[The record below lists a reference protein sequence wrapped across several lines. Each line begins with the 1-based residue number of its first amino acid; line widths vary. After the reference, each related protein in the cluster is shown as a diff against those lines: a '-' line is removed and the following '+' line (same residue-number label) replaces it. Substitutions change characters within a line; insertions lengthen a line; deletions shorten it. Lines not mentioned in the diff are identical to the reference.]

1 MNASVS
7 QSRYHVRFDFG
18 ARGSAAITPGAHV
31 LVWCD
36 ALPTGAVVPPFAGAV
51 LVGTTGNAAATA
63 DWILALQAS
72 LADRA
77 IVAVVA
83 AGTDDD
89 GFAVEDFLAAGAV
102 IDALATIGIDSVS
115 PEAASACAAYVG
127 LRTASLH
134 LISASVMGQQVSAE
148 VRAAAQEITMMP
160 TVSVLQ
166 KFSDA
171 N

>member
-1 MNASVS
+1 MNDSSS
-7 QSRYHVRFDFG
+7 QSRFQVRFDFG
-18 ARGSAAITPGAHV
+18 YRGSAATTPGAHV

-51 LVGTTGNAAATA
+51 LLGTTGNAAATA
-63 DWILALQAS
+63 SWVLELQAS

-77 IVAVVA
+77 MVAVVA

-127 LRTASLH
+127 LRNATLH
-134 LISASVMGQQVSAE
+134 LMSASVTGQKMSAE
-148 VRAAAQEITMMP
+148 VRAAAQDLTMVP
-160 TVSVLQ
+160 TVNVLQ
-166 KFSDA
+166 KFNGAS
-171 N
+171 